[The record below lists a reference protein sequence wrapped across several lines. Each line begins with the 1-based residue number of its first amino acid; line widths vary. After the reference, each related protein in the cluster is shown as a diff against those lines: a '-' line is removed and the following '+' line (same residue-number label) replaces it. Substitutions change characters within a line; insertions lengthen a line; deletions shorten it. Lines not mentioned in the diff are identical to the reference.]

1 MIQNVSKDN
10 KSSQK
15 SAFAPSMIESS
26 PKPVRI
32 KRISNHSFH
41 WEIRI
46 GEEKNI
52 PKHQ

>member
-15 SAFAPSMIESS
+15 SAFTPSMIESLS
-26 PKPVRI
+26 KPVRI
-32 KRISNHSFH
+32 RGISNHSFH

-46 GEEKNI
+46 EGGDI